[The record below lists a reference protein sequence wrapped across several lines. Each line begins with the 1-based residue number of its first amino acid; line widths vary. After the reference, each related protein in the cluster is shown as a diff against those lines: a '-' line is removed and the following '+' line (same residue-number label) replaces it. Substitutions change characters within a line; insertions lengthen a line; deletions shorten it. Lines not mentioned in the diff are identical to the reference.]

1 MDGRLGFREDC
12 VVGEGGS
19 FGAGRLGGGCGALFI
34 VVVIVVV
41 TVFLLSLGGEPAPWG
56 FDLCGGVRG

>member
-1 MDGRLGFREDC
+1 M
-12 VVGEGGS
+12 VGEGSS
-19 FGAGRLGGGCGALFI
+19 FGTGGLGGGCGALFI